1 MLDAL
6 AFDQFLV
13 GLEELD
19 AFAQFLLDRLDG
31 LEHRGARRDVMA
43 RREHREAAK
52 LLPRVTGQ
60 RIKQGDRL
68 QLVIEQ
74 RDAHRALGIFRGED
88 VEHVTAHAIHASLEV
103 HLVALVLHLRQTADH
118 LALADLLADTQVQD
132 HAVVIDRIA
141 DAVDRRHGAHDH
153 HVAPFQQALGR
164 AQAHLLDVLV
174 DRRILLDE
182 QVARRH
188 VSLGLVVVVVGN
200 EILHGVLGKELA
212 EFRVELR
219 RQRLVWRQHQR
230 RAAQPRD
237 HIGHGVG
244 LARAGDAEQGL
255 EREAVVEA
263 LGQQADRLGLVSR
276 RRKRL
281 VQTPRTAR
289 ELDHPALQFVNLG
302 HRLPACLFMETP
314 ENPDETG
321 PGIRVLLRAL
331 RCNIKSP

>member
-1 MLDAL
+1 MRWRSSSLIASTAL
-6 AFDQFLV
+6 Q
-13 GLEELD
+13 
-19 AFAQFLLDRLDG
+19 
-31 LEHRGARRDVMA
+31 HRGARRDVVA
-43 RREHREAAK
+43 RREHREAAQ
-52 LLPRVTGQ
+52 LLPRVAGQ
-60 RIKQGDRL
+60 RIEQRDRF
-68 QLVIEQ
+68 QLVVEQ
-74 RDAHRALGIFRGED
+74 RDAHRALGVFRRED
-88 VEHVTAHAIHASLEV
+88 VDHVAAHAIHAALEV
-103 HLVALVLHLRQTADH
+103 DLVALVLHFRQAADD
-118 LALADLLADTQVQD
+118 LALADLLAGAQVQD
-132 HAVVIDRIA
+132 HAVVIDRVA

-153 HVAPFQQALGR
+153 HVAPLQQALGR
-164 AQAHLLDVLV
+164 AQTHLLDVLV

-188 VSLGLVVVVVGN
+188 IGLGLVVVVVGN
-200 EILHGVLGKELA
+200 EILDRVLGKELA
-212 EFRVELR
+212 EFRVQLR
-219 RQRLVWRQHQR
+219 RQRLVRRQHQR
-230 RAAQPRD
+230 RPAQPRD
-237 HIGHGVG
+237 DIGHGVG
-244 LARAGDAEQGL
+244 LARAGDAEQSL

-281 VQTPRTAR
+281 VQAPRTAR